1 MSNKEK
7 LIASAQKSL
16 LKGQVAKAIKDYQ
29 KVVEIDPKDIRNRQ
43 KLAELFVRAK
53 MLKEAQEQYESVA
66 RHFSDNGF
74 FLKAIAVYKQIQ
86 KIDPERVDIYQRL
99 AELNAK
105 QGLIGNAL
113 AEYKGLAVHYEKHGK
128 LVESIGILQKMKD
141 LDSENLNIRVKIAE
155 NFVKTG
161 QKDKGLVEFREV
173 LHLLRSKQ
181 EYGKVLKLFEIFQP
195 LFHDE
200 LEVRVGYGRALM
212 DRGELDKG
220 IKYVRSIL
228 QEHPKDVAALRVL
241 AIGLHRLGDFEG
253 ERNTYQT
260 LLNAGANDLS
270 TREGYL
276 RACLNTENFE
286 DVLQKLEHW
295 QNDFLGAHKT
305 DLLKM
310 LYERIFEVLPEDTRV
325 IESLKVIYQT
335 LGEGE
340 KLLDLLSFSGDE
352 SFAQVHAAAAEKE
365 EILEVSVFEEAQRD
379 LAQGDEDETLE
390 INVAETQ
397 EDLPELDLEVER
409 FHSDPVDQASVQ
421 DAAAAVSVSD
431 EDVEL
436 ELDGDLFADL
446 QPAQSILR
454 VETEDP
460 ADSGDLGDLELIELP
475 DFGAAEAT
483 GATSSDA
490 PSVDPP
496 AEDLSALTFSED
508 ELGELAFDIEAPQFE
523 SEAVVEA
530 ETQPAAPAARVRKTD
545 EERLAGDF
553 SKFKKSLESHVDAE
567 DSETHFNLGIAFKE
581 MGLLD
586 DAVSEFDQAMKS
598 ASRRLDALTLKGI
611 CLKDKGDLA
620 GAENAFKAA
629 LDLPNVADA
638 NRCNLYFEL
647 ALLFEDRSQ
656 PKDALE
662 FFEKAAGIDPSFR
675 DAGQRIAVLRRQLG
689 HKGGDD
695 QGRVSYL

>member
-1 MSNKEK
+1 M
-7 LIASAQKSL
+7 
-16 LKGQVAKAIKDYQ
+16 
-29 KVVEIDPKDIRNRQ
+29 VEIDPKDIRNRQ

-86 KIDPERVDIYQRL
+86 KIDPARVDIYQRL

-113 AEYKGLAVHYEKHGK
+113 AEYKGLAAYYEKHGK
-128 LVESIGILQKMKD
+128 LVESIAILQKMKD

-161 QKDKGLVEFREV
+161 QKDKSLVEFREV
-173 LHLLRSKQ
+173 LQLLRSKQ
-181 EYGKVLKLFEIFQP
+181 EYGKVIKLFEIFQP
-195 LFHDE
+195 LFPDE
-200 LEVRVGYGRALM
+200 LEVRVGYGRALI
-212 DRGELDKG
+212 DRGDLDKG
-220 IKYVRSIL
+220 IKYVRSL
-228 QEHPKDVAALRVL
+228 LEEHPKDLGALRVL
-241 AIGLHRLGDFEG
+241 AIGLHRLGDFAG
-253 ERNTYQT
+253 ERKTYQA
-260 LLNAGANDLS
+260 LLNAGGNDLS

-276 RACLNTENFE
+276 RACLNTENYE
-286 DVLQKLEHW
+286 DVLQKLELW

-310 LYERIFEVLPEDTRV
+310 LYEKIFEVLPEDTRV

-352 SFAQVHAAAAEKE
+352 SFAQVRAAAPEKD

-379 LAQGDEDETLE
+379 LAQGDEGETLE

-409 FHSDPVDQASVQ
+409 FHSDPVEPAPVQ
-421 DAAAAVSVSD
+421 ETAAVSVPD
-431 EDVEL
+431 EDIEL

-446 QPAQSILR
+446 QPAQSILH
-454 VETEDP
+454 VAPEEP
-460 ADSGDLGDLELIELP
+460 ADSSDLGDLELIELP
-475 DFGAAEAT
+475 DFGAAAST
-483 GATSSDA
+483 GAPSGDA
-490 PSVDPP
+490 PAVEPP
-496 AEDLSALTFSED
+496 TEDLSALTLSED
-508 ELGELAFDIEAPQFE
+508 DFDELAFDIETPPFE
-523 SEAVVEA
+523 SDTVAKDDA
-530 ETQPAAPAARVRKTD
+530 QPAAPAARARKTE

-611 CLKDKGDLA
+611 CLKDKGDLG
-620 GAENAFKAA
+620 GAEDALKAA
-629 LDLPNVADA
+629 LELPDVADA

-647 ALLFEDRSQ
+647 ALLFEERSQ